1 MSNSIS
7 LNGVS
12 VVIPTINRAEVLIDT
27 LKDII
32 NQDFI
37 NYEIIVIDQSEEINI
52 KAIEL
57 LESSKITCK
66 YFKAHFKGLP
76 RARNFGLQQASK
88 DIILYIDDDIRCD
101 RYLVKNH
108 YVAHIETGAELI
120 AGGITEKK
128 GDSLTKA
135 SAGSFNK
142 WTATAVRNYSSENAD
157 WCCHAPGGNFSIKKY
172 ALLEVGGVD
181 ELLNIGAA
189 LYEESELAL
198 RLEKAG
204 YKAWFEPKAHLI
216 HLAAP
221 MGGCR
226 VIKDWPKYMYGLG
239 HNRAILVFRHL
250 SPIYWPTALTRTLLL
265 GVSYSR
271 LDKSIK
277 PFISVV
283 KGLNHGRKAARLRP
297 LNTDLSGEE
306 ILMKEAQIIR
316 SQSCDT
322 V

>member
-12 VVIPTINRAEVLIDT
+12 VVIPTIDRAEVLIDT

-32 NQDFI
+32 NQDFV
-37 NYEIIVIDQSEEINI
+37 NYEIIVIDQSDEINF
-52 KAIEL
+52 KAIEFL
-57 LESSKITCK
+57 DSSKITCR
-66 YFKAHFKGLP
+66 YFNAHFKGLP
-76 RARNFGLQQASK
+76 QARNFGLKQASK
-88 DIILYIDDDIRCD
+88 DIILYIDDDIRCEKD
-101 RYLVKNH
+101 LIRNH
-108 YVAHIETGAELI
+108 YQAHLSHEADLV
-120 AGGITEKK
+120 AGGITEK
-128 GDSLTKA
+128 GDIANDKV
-135 SAGSFNK
+135 AGYFNK
-142 WTATAVRNYSSENAD
+142 WTATAVSNFSSTVSGR
-157 WCCHAPGGNFSIKKY
+157 CSHGKGCNFSIKKR
-172 ALLEVGGVD
+172 ALFKVGGVD

-250 SPIYWPTALTRTLLL
+250 SPIYWPTALIRTLLL
-265 GVSYSR
+265 GISYSR